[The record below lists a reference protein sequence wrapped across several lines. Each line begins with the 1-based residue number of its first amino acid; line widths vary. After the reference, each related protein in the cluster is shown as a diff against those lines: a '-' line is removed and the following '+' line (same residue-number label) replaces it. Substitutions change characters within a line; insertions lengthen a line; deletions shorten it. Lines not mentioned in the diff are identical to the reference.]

1 MAPGS
6 DDRSRRR
13 DTVTSGLTF
22 LGLAVGVLGPFGMLV
37 VGIESDQPLL
47 AAMGGFLGAFVVALV
62 LRRRPV

>member
-1 MAPGS
+1 MAPGRG
-6 DDRSRRR
+6 DRSARR

-37 VGIESDQPLL
+37 VGIENDEPIL
-47 AAMGGFLGAFVVALV
+47 AAMGVFLGAFVVALV